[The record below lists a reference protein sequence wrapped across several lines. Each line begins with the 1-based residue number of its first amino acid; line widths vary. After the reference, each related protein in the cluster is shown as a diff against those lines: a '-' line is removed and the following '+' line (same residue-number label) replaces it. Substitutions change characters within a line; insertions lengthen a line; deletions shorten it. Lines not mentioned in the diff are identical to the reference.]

1 MDGENS
7 HEDQTMDR
15 QGIDVHHWD
24 CRVRVQGPGAAAID
38 SLEVLLGQVANPVD
52 QDQHTNCML
61 VRHLKFP
68 NKDLKIEACRHT
80 WSA

>member
-15 QGIDVHHWD
+15 QGVDVHHWD

-52 QDQHTNCML
+52 QD
-61 VRHLKFP
+61 
-68 NKDLKIEACRHT
+68 
-80 WSA
+80 